1 MLRRAFYCV
10 PPIVFSLASLSA
22 MAADSF
28 RDEMVISLERAA
40 MDRWGMGDPYGFLET
55 YAPGITY
62 FDPGQA
68 RRVDGIE
75 AITAVLAPIKGLI
88 MLDHYDMISPHVY
101 HDGNVAILSYN
112 LVTYGKAAGGEAGV
126 TRWNV
131 TAAYALIDGR
141 WKTVHHHFSITQPA
155 KPNP

>member
-1 MLRRAFYCV
+1 MLRRAFCCV
-10 PPIVFSLASLSA
+10 ALFVLSLGSLAA
-22 MAADSF
+22 AAADPF
-28 RDEMVISLERAA
+28 RDETVISLERAA
-40 MDRWGMGDPYGFLET
+40 MDRWGNGDPYGFLET

-62 FDPGQA
+62 FDPGRE

-75 AITAVLAPIKGLI
+75 AVTAALAPVKGQI
-88 MLDHYDMISPHVY
+88 MLDHYDMISPRVY

-112 LVTYGKAAGGEAGV
+112 LITYRKGAEGAAGQ

-141 WKTVHHHFSITQPA
+141 WRTVHHHFSITKPA
-155 KPNP
+155 

>member
-1 MLRRAFYCV
+1 MFRRAFCCV
-10 PPIVFSLASLSA
+10 ALFALSLGSLAA
-22 MAADSF
+22 AAADAF
-28 RDEMVISLERAA
+28 RDETVISLERAA
-40 MDRWGMGDPYGFLET
+40 MDRWGNGDPYGFLET

-62 FDPGQA
+62 FDPA
-68 RRVDGIE
+68 RERRVDGIE
-75 AITAVLAPIKGLI
+75 AVTAALAPVKGLI

-112 LVTYGKAAGGEAGV
+112 LITYRKGVDGAAGQ

-141 WKTVHHHFSITQPA
+141 WRTVHHHFSITKPA
-155 KPNP
+155 